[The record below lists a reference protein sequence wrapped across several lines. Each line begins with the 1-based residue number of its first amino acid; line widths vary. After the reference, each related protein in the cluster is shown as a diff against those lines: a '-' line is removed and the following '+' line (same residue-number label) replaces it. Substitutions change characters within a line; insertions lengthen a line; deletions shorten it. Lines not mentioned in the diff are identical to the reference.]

1 MQPEFKIAIRCGYAE
16 KYIERC
22 IESILSQKYT
32 NWRCQ
37 IVFDPV
43 DSSYNKAL
51 KYKDKIG
58 LHVNNSGVCHNN
70 INNWRH
76 AIYLLCCPENIS
88 NYKGYNFLLGAEME
102 TDLTDKYVIV
112 LLDAD
117 DWFKDEN
124 SLGIVAK
131 YYQDNPDLLLTHG
144 SYETYPLGLK
154 TLNRPYTRLDF
165 KRGIRKTRWKA
176 SHLRTFKYKLFK
188 QIKPE
193 SLRDPSGNYLDSI
206 PDLALMFPM
215 LEMAGYDRIKYI
227 PEIVYVYNR
236 ENQFNYDKIFKRKQK
251 QDEMILRSMEP
262 YGRIQF

>member
-16 KYIERC
+16 NYIERC

-32 NWRCQ
+32 NWKCQ

-43 DSSYNKAL
+43 DSSYNKAIA
-51 KYKDKIG
+51 YYQFIG
-58 LHVNNSGVCHNN
+58 LIDGINNIDLNINKSGICHNN
-70 INNWRH
+70 IFNWCS
-76 AIYLLCCPENIS
+76 AIDLLNCND
-88 NYKGYNFLLGAEME
+88 N
-102 TDLTDKYVIV
+102 DVIV

-131 YYQDNPDLLLTHG
+131 YYQDNPNLLLTHG
-144 SYETYPLGLK
+144 SYETYPAGIK
-154 TLNRPYTRLDF
+154 TLNKPYTRLDF

-176 SHLRTFKYKLFK
+176 SHLRTFKYKLYKHIRFN
-188 QIKPE
+188 E
-193 SLRDPSGNYLDSI
+193 SLKDPAGNYFDSI

-236 ENQFNYDKIFKRKQK
+236 ENQFNFDKIFHKKQK
-251 QDEMILRSMEP
+251 QDEEILRSIKP
-262 YGRIQF
+262 YEII